1 MSIRSD
7 ILHKSIFVFAI
18 RQALPHTLLSLAFVL
33 VMMTTAARADIL
45 YLNPKGVEA
54 LSGKGIA
61 QPHPDGRRYFIR
73 GQIIVPRDDADRPT
87 LKSPGTYFMFR
98 PLGKGASQQLEW
110 AWVLE
115 TRHQI
120 DTLDD
125 LRAIFSNRDKQFGS
139 WAAAFNVLIAE
150 ADPNGTLG
158 FKALMD
164 GNPARAANR
173 SNAQREGWFSQF
185 LLRGP
190 MLSSERTALVR
201 AAKDKGPIDPLGY
214 SPIDPLW
221 QQQTPQSTMT
231 MLIEAIARSEKH
243 GEAEPGLL
251 DACRAAARFLCE
263 TSYVPIEA
271 ETGPDGERAREIR
284 TFVLGARATLLGYVE
299 SASADSLR
307 IRLRRAAANAS
318 ADALRHTLTEDELRL
333 DVFNI
338 ARAAMNLLGAL
349 STTRDEDKTRVVE
362 ALLSVADAVA
372 IGSAAASLPPAIS
385 GEVQAL
391 APRAMAT
398 LLALASASSGIPP
411 ERNSGFRIEM
421 VTQLSRANSESQ
433 ATTIADAILKSGVGS
448 FREIATL
455 IKGLF
460 NIGLAAAATDRDPR
474 LRAATQILKQLPKSP
489 MSEDLRAALQKAIN
503 KEILELER
511 RQENGSG
518 GQQERRFLDL
528 LQSNR

>member
-1 MSIRSD
+1 MIIRSD
-7 ILHKSIFVFAI
+7 ILHKPIFVFVI
-18 RQALPHTLLSLAFVL
+18 RQVLPHALLSLVFVF
-33 VMMTTAARADIL
+33 VVTTTARADIL
-45 YLNPKGVEA
+45 YLSAKGVEA
-54 LSGKGIA
+54 LRGRGLA

-73 GQIIVPRDDADRPT
+73 GQIIVPRDNADRPT

-98 PLGKGASQQLEW
+98 PSGKSSAQQLEW

-125 LRAIFSNRDKQFGS
+125 LRAIFSNRDKRYGS
-139 WAAAFNVLIAE
+139 WAVAFNALIAE

-158 FKALMD
+158 FKAALER
-164 GNPARAANR
+164 NALPASSKAVAP
-173 SNAQREGWFSQF
+173 REGWFSQF
-185 LLRGP
+185 LQRGP

-201 AAKDKGPIDPLGY
+201 AAKDKGPVDPLGY
-214 SPIDPLW
+214 SPIDPLL
-221 QQQTPQSTMT
+221 QQQTPQATMT
-231 MLIEAIARSEKH
+231 MLIEAIARSERH

-263 TSYVPIEA
+263 TSYIPIEA
-271 ETGPDGERAREIR
+271 ETGPDGERARDIR
-284 TFVLGARATLLGYVE
+284 AFVLGARATLLDYIE
-299 SASADSLR
+299 SASADALR

-318 ADALRHTLTEDELRL
+318 ADTLRHTLAEDELRL

-338 ARAAMNLLGAL
+338 ARAAMNVLGAL
-349 STTRDEDKTRVVE
+349 STTRDEDKARLVE
-362 ALLSVADAVA
+362 ALLSVAVA
-372 IGSAAASLPPAIS
+372 PTNSSTAASLPPAIS
-385 GEVQAL
+385 GEAQAL

-398 LLALASASSGIPP
+398 LIVLASASSGSPP
-411 ERNSGFRIEM
+411 ERSSGFRIEL
-421 VTQLSRANSESQ
+421 VTQLSSARSESQ
-433 ATTIADAILKSGVGS
+433 ATAITDAILKSGVGS

-460 NIGLAAAATDRDPR
+460 NIGLAAAASDRDPR

-503 KEILELER
+503 KETLELER

-518 GQQERRFLDL
+518 GEQERRFLDL
-528 LQSNR
+528 LKSNR